1 MCSLLMVLSAVYAHA
16 GGEVESLFS
25 ILKTE
30 HNFSEDRL
38 SRFVVVGNG
47 PLTSK
52 ERNEINGNSSTA
64 TILRFND
71 ENNFQS
77 HDKIHVHVMRHPSW
91 SSRKNGLVEWHIAPF
106 VDWIPRN
113 SKVTSIVYE
122 QQFKD
127 ENEADSGELL
137 FPSTCTDHRCWI
149 NQTKYGA
156 STGGIVLSKLNE
168 HPSVKNISVYAM
180 NWNGSPD
187 HVDFLFP
194 TLVRDFCSKCD
205 IHTTHSSDY
214 GQSGTITA
222 LVLLGTIAIMG
233 VVVFGWI
240 FDMEAMAMYRY
251 VFVREVSGA
260 SKEAV
265 PVKGEEGEAKK
276 KEGRTDPPPQPSPE
290 QPPKETLPLLPG

>member
-1 MCSLLMVLSAVYAHA
+1 MIVLSAVFVHA
-16 GGEVESLFS
+16 GGEVGSLLT
-25 ILKTE
+25 ILKSE
-30 HNFSEDRL
+30 HNFSDDRL
-38 SRFVVVGNG
+38 TRFVVVGNG
-47 PLTSK
+47 PLTSR
-52 ERNEINGNSSTA
+52 ERHEINGNASTA
-64 TILRFND
+64 IILRFND
-71 ENNFQS
+71 ENSFES
-77 HDKIHVHVMRHPSW
+77 HDQIHVHVMRHPSW

-106 VDWIPRN
+106 IDWVPRN

-122 QQFKD
+122 QQFED
-127 ENEADSGELL
+127 DNEADSGELL

-149 NQTKYGA
+149 NRTKYGA

-168 HPSVKNISVYAM
+168 HPTVKNISVYAM

-194 TLVRDFCSKCD
+194 ELVYNFCSKCN
-205 IHTTHSSDY
+205 IHTTHSDAY

-251 VFVREVSGA
+251 VFVSEVSGA
-260 SKEAV
+260 SK
-265 PVKGEEGEAKK
+265 PSMKKGEKDGEGAKGVEDP
-276 KEGRTDPPPQPSPE
+276 KEGGGTNPPPQ
-290 QPPKETLPLLPG
+290 QPPQETLPLIPG